1 MLPLRHMCP
10 RAEHW
15 LARRLPSPSPLQAPR
30 CWRLL
35 ALWVL
40 VLGGLVGRSE
50 VAARSSVD
58 PHIIMQRMARAY
70 DGIHDYTA
78 LFLKRERING
88 KLLPLETIELRFQ
101 EPFKLY
107 MAWRDPNPGRVITY
121 VEGENDNKIHV
132 NPGGMLRFVRLSLD
146 PTSYLA
152 TRNAHHTIRQAG
164 LRNVIRFIMEQY
176 KQGTQ
181 KAQMS
186 LHFRGD
192 SKVDGRAA
200 YHLEFICHADQ
211 TAGCYASRG
220 EIWIDK
226 DHYLP
231 TKLLIYDWDNQLYEQ
246 YEYHRLR
253 LNPGLGPE
261 EFRIP
266 AAVQVQPPA
275 AEAEEFADP

>member
-1 MLPLRHMCP
+1 MFSLCYRCS
-10 RAEHW
+10 RVGRRQ
-15 LARRLPSPSPLQAPR
+15 ARRLPASPLLRAPA

-35 ALWVL
+35 VLCALL
-40 VLGGLVGRSE
+40 LCGLVDRSE
-50 VAARSSVD
+50 AAASSFVD
-58 PHIIMQRMARAY
+58 PHAIMQRMARAY

-107 MAWRDPNPGRVITY
+107 MAWRNPHPGRVITY

-146 PTSYLA
+146 PTSSLA

-164 LRNVIRFIMEQY
+164 LRNIIRFIMEQY
-176 KQGTQ
+176 EQGTQ
-181 KAQMS
+181 KSQMS
-186 LHFRGD
+186 LYFRGD
-192 SKVDGRAA
+192 SEVDGRAA
-200 YHLEFICHADQ
+200 YHLEFVCHADK

-220 EIWIDK
+220 EIWVDK

-231 TKLLIYDWDNQLYEQ
+231 TKLLIYDWDNQLYEH

-266 AAVQVQPPA
+266 APVQVQTPA
-275 AEAEEFADP
+275 AEAEEFASP